1 MCPSVFAPSFVQVGL
16 YGAINMVPR
25 RQVKAGLTWQWNYQF
40 WISHHDWMRSEVE
53 VAVEKQA
60 SARLDQVYAGNVLPR
75 MMGKGKGKVS
85 ASSLMGKEKAERA
98 VMMFAYKDVFL
109 ARQQKSQQ
117 HQPRF

>member
-1 MCPSVFAPSFVQVGL
+1 MEVQVE
-16 YGAINMVPR
+16 AT
-25 RQVKAGLTWQWNYQF
+25 VKRL
-40 WISHHDWMRSEVE
+40 
-53 VAVEKQA
+53 A
-60 SARLDQVYAGNVLPR
+60 SARLNQVYAGPR
-75 MMGKGKGKVS
+75 LSGMMGKGKGKVS